1 MLKRLRNL
9 EENSRIVINNVIGA
23 FAVKGLS
30 IIVSFI
36 TVPIFIRY
44 FNNDIVLG
52 IWYTLLSMLMWFL
65 NFDLGIGNGIRNNLV
80 TALAKKDVIEAKKV
94 ISSGFVAI
102 GVITCIL
109 SLVGIVFIS
118 TLNLNNLFNVNPEII
133 SPKILVLSTVYVF
146 VAVMLRFFLT
156 TISSLFYALQKSAI
170 NNLLALIVSI
180 LQLVFILVSKYESP
194 EEALLGVSLAYIFLS
209 NLPVVIAGVLV
220 FCRSLKE
227 CRPSLAYVDKSHIKA
242 IMNVGSLFFLCQ
254 ILYMIIANTNEF
266 FITNL
271 YGANYTM
278 EYTFYYKIATI
289 GIMVISLA
297 LTPVWSAVT
306 KAQAEKNWQWLIK
319 LYKYIKLGGIG
330 ILIIQL
336 LTVPIIPYC
345 MDIWLGKDVIE
356 VSSMTSLSFA
366 LYGAIFTYAGML
378 STIANGLAQMKAQTI
393 SYSIAIFLKI
403 LLLFLL
409 APVTSWDFI
418 MWVNIVILLPY
429 IIIQQRSLNRFLVL
443 QLS

>member
-109 SLVGIVFIS
+109 SFVGILFIS

-378 STIANGLAQMKAQTI
+378 STIANGLAQMKTQTI

-403 LLLFLL
+403 LLLFFF